1 MQRLILIA
9 AIALA
14 ACQTTNPTGS
24 VRNADDD
31 EVLGLT
37 RTYEWPVQATS
48 MPRGT
53 DLGAMLKPF
62 LEFCL
67 KQVGPDGRDLA
78 YCQTDPAVET
88 LTADKW
94 KALEAAQ
101 RIVNEM
107 IVFVPEEEGKDEFK
121 VLTHPGQEGDCEDL
135 ALTKRDILIR
145 IGFDPGALRLAQCR
159 LRTSRDKYGVGEGH
173 AVLTVETD
181 RGTWVMG
188 AYGPVVPWDAS
199 ECDTYGMRWA
209 GITWE
214 DLRI

>member
-1 MQRLILIA
+1 MKRLILIA
-9 AIALA
+9 AMVLA

-31 EVLGLT
+31 EALGLT

-53 DLGAMLKPF
+53 DLGAVLRPF
-62 LEFCL
+62 WEFCVKRAKGTGL
-67 KQVGPDGRDLA
+67 DKA
-78 YCQTDPAVET
+78 YCQVAPAVET

-94 KALEAAQ
+94 KLLEAAQ
-101 RIVNEM
+101 RIVNDM
-107 IVFVPEEEGKDEFK
+107 AVFVQEEEGQDEFR
-121 VLTHPGQEGDCEDL
+121 VLTHPGQKGDCEDL
-135 ALTKRDILIR
+135 ALTKRDLLIQM
-145 IGFDPGALRLAQCR
+145 GLNPGALRLTQCR
-159 LRTSRDKYGVGEGH
+159 LRSDRFSLPEGEGH